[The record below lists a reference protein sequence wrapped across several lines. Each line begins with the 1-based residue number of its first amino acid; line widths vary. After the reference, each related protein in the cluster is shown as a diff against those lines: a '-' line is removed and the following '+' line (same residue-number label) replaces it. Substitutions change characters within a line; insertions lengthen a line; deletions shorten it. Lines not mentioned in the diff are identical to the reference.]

1 MNECYNFVLK
11 GLIDQVILYS
21 QMCIRCNITALLFL
35 RVLNVG
41 AGLISMEFQY
51 KYNTPTLKERL
62 LLEFRTFV
70 FFSYKTLNNEEHI
83 ENKQ

>member
-1 MNECYNFVLK
+1 MNECYNFVLN

-21 QMCIRCNITALLFL
+21 QMCIRCNIILFL

-62 LLEFRTFV
+62 LLDKYSISNIRNFFV
-70 FFSYKTLNNEEHI
+70 
-83 ENKQ
+83 